1 MTFRTAACNCIDISM
16 PHITAGAQP
25 QYDLRLL
32 LRHEPPVRP
41 RNLGRGLRQEQGG
54 QGGREIQTDARDAL
68 QLDVLGVGRH
78 FISNQNKI

>member
-1 MTFRTAACNCIDISM
+1 MIICQSVSTYPCLIS
-16 PHITAGAQP
+16 PGARP
-25 QYDLRLL
+25 QHDLRLL

-68 QLDVLGVGRH
+68 QLDVLGD
-78 FISNQNKI
+78 ISFLTGIKYI